1 MSVGETV
8 HSAAAIAVPILD
20 ARGLPRGAINITGPD
35 SRWTKAKMLEHLDA
49 LHEVKTWLELTL
61 GREEGVFV
69 DGDQERLTD

>member
-1 MSVGETV
+1 
-8 HSAAAIAVPILD
+8 
-20 ARGLPRGAINITGPD
+20 PD